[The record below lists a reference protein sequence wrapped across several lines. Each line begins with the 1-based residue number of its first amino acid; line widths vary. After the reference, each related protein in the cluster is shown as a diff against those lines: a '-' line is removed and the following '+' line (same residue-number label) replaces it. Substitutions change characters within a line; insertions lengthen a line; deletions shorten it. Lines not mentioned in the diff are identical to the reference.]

1 VDFERFDQPEKSDE
15 FERELKQAME
25 RRPAPPSLKRRIM
38 QKRSA
43 RRTERHHST
52 LIWWQRL
59 AASLLVG
66 ALLAGGFGWRQMED
80 RRKVEEAKQQLMT
93 ALRITNQVLNNMNR
107 KLVEHDRGE
116 K

>member
-1 VDFERFDQPEKSDE
+1 MEFEWPDQPEKLDE
-15 FERELKQAME
+15 FEQELKQAME

-43 RRTERHHST
+43 RRTQR
-52 LIWWQRL
+52 LQVNMMWFQRL
-59 AASLLVG
+59 AATLLVG
-66 ALLAGGFGWRQMED
+66 AVLAGGYGWRQMED
-80 RRKVEEAKQQLMT
+80 RRKGEEAKQQVMT

-107 KLVEHDRGE
+107 RLVEHDRSE